1 MAGHERE
8 LDTAADHSY
17 HHFHLVKSKILSDA
31 VLITSRERHV
41 GIRVSALSMDRVE
54 MKRVKLVRV
63 LPHLWVTVKVV
74 DGDTYFRALGEC
86 DSFKLLSS
94 QS

>member
-54 MKRVKLVRV
+54 MRGLN
-63 LPHLWVTVKVV
+63 
-74 DGDTYFRALGEC
+74 
-86 DSFKLLSS
+86 SS
-94 QS
+94 GFSHTWGLR